1 MVILLFSSTTNA
13 SELICFGEEDANKLY
28 VEVQEHRSVCPLI
41 ANSQSQLEEKVK
53 LLEQQ
58 YAMKEQQYLNAAKE
72 MELKND
78 QVKKCDDVLKMQM
91 KECKEAIEVAKPSFF
106 KQLGMNL
113 FYVVI
118 GVGIGLATGL

>member
-1 MVILLFSSTTNA
+1 MLFSSTTNA

-28 VEVQEHRSVCPLI
+28 VEIQEHRSVCPLI

-72 MELKND
+72 MELKDN
-78 QVKKCDDVLKMQM
+78 QVKKCDDMLKMQI
-91 KECKEAIEVAKPSFF
+91 KECEAAKPSFI
-106 KQLGMNL
+106 KQLGTNI
-113 FYVVI
+113 FYI
-118 GVGIGLATGL
+118 GIGIAIGIVAGL